1 MGGTVWSEREDGTI
15 QLATRIPQELHRRMK
30 IEAFKSGA
38 TLSDWVSD
46 ALTRHLERCTRLGGA
61 KHSDKA
67 TT

>member
-38 TLSDWVSD
+38 TVSEWVSD
-46 ALTRHLERCTRLGGA
+46 ALVRHLERVTKKGA
-61 KHSDKA
+61 RPDA
-67 TT
+67 G